1 MLLQKCL
8 GHFGLTPVL
17 LRVYSLM
24 SFAAG
29 KVMLI
34 TGPTNGIALSLVERF
49 TKADEKP
56 KKMVLVSRNPEKL
69 ESTKKMVEQAG
80 IEAST
85 YVCDVSSAEQ
95 CLRTVET
102 IVKAEPELHILVSNA
117 GQWVDHANKA
127 TVTDASGAT
136 HEFHFAINFLSM
148 ALLVRGLTPLLEK
161 SASPGSPSR
170 IVISG
175 SFFGGMVHNPPT
187 SCCDVDL
194 DDVGKFEARDVNGC
208 PFSPLCFPACLGFYN
223 LHSYSESKLLQHLWA
238 KHYAAE
244 ILVSDTGSQPAPLMQ
259 LLPAD

>member
-102 IVKAEPELHILVSNA
+102 IVK
-117 GQWVDHANKA
+117 QWRERVKA
-127 TVTDASGAT
+127 
-136 HEFHFAINFLSM
+136 
-148 ALLVRGLTPLLEK
+148 RR
-161 SASPGSPSR
+161 SPR
-170 IVISG
+170 Q
-175 SFFGGMVHNPPT
+175 
-187 SCCDVDL
+187 
-194 DDVGKFEARDVNGC
+194 R
-208 PFSPLCFPACLGFYN
+208 
-223 LHSYSESKLLQHLWA
+223 
-238 KHYAAE
+238 
-244 ILVSDTGSQPAPLMQ
+244 
-259 LLPAD
+259 